1 MDDAKFF
8 ADCQLPVIRL
18 HGLRPKGGCT
28 CTKGK
33 KCHSAGKHPYGK
45 GWGNNCIRDPGEM
58 NHLLENGQHLG
69 VLLGP
74 SVPDPNKYTRVI
86 DLESDTPEAE
96 LLIESFGLDHSTC
109 SWKSERGTHR
119 LYLWEE
125 GLGERSWIK
134 HHGVEI
140 RIGGVNLQMQTVLPP
155 CGGREWI
162 NQVEPLPVPDG
173 LYKLINHTE
182 EIRAAELAELNAMR
196 EDETTIGDSVSYR
209 SKKSNNNPKIMRGGI
224 VYGDDATE
232 GLIAAAVAYWKQKGS
247 CKGADESHWRSF
259 VEIKSWLDR
268 INWAKCRP
276 VKTEDEIA
284 AIVGTSYEFL
294 FGKGDDE

>member
-8 ADCQLPVIRL
+8 ADNQLPVIRL
-18 HGLRPKGGCT
+18 HGIKAKGGCT

-33 KCHSAGKHPYGK
+33 RCHSSGKHPYGK
-45 GWGNNCIRDPGEM
+45 GWWRNCISDPGEM
-58 NHLLENGQHLG
+58 NHLLANGQHLG

-74 SVPDPNKYTRVI
+74 SVPDPDRFTQVI

-96 LLIESFGLDHSTC
+96 LLIESFGIDHSTC

-119 LYLWEE
+119 LYVWESE
-125 GLGERSWIK
+125 LSKRSWIK

-140 RIGGVNLQMQTVLPP
+140 RIGAVDLHMQTVLPP

-182 EIRAAELAELNAMR
+182 EMRDAELAELNAMR
-196 EDETTIGDSVSYR
+196 EEDSAGDTVSYR
-209 SKKSNNNPKIMRGGI
+209 SKKPNRNPKIMRGGI

-232 GLIAAAVAYWKQKGS
+232 GLIAAAIEYWKDRGD
-247 CKGADESHWRSF
+247 CKGTNQSHWRAF
-259 VEIKSWLDR
+259 VEIKSWLDK

-276 VKTEDEIA
+276 IRTEDEIA
-284 AIVGTSYEFL
+284 SIVGTTYEFL
-294 FGKGDDE
+294 YERGGSE

>member
-1 MDDAKFF
+1 MDDANFF
-8 ADCQLPVIRL
+8 ANSGFPVIRL
-18 HGLRPKGGCT
+18 HGIKSKGGCT
-28 CTKGK
+28 CVKGR
-33 KCHSAGKHPYGK
+33 KCHSPGKHPWGK
-45 GWGNNCIRDPGEM
+45 SWGNECLSDPGEM
-58 NHLLENGQHLG
+58 KHLLDNGQHLG
-69 VLLGP
+69 VMLGP
-74 SVPDPNKYTRVI
+74 CIPDPDKYARVI

-119 LYLWEE
+119 LYMWEN
-125 GLGERSWIK
+125 GLSERSWIK

-140 RIGGVNLQMQTVLPP
+140 RLGAKDLRMQTVLPP
-155 CGGREWI
+155 CAGREWI

-173 LYKLINHTE
+173 LYQLINHTE

-209 SKKSNNNPKIMRGGI
+209 SKKPNRNPKIMRGGI

-232 GLIAAAVAYWKQKGS
+232 GLIAAAVAYWKQKGD
-247 CKGADESHWRSF
+247 CKGVDESHWRSF

-276 VKTEDEIA
+276 VRTEDEIA
-284 AIVGTSYEFL
+284 AIVGTSYDFL